1 MSVQLNKSSVA
12 FDKGSHTYHLDGIIL
27 GGVTAIVKWMYPD
40 TYKDIPEEVLNKAAE
55 YGSMIHAKCEMADRF
70 GIVDCDP
77 VRDYVAIKDAL
88 KLRTVE
94 NEYLVSDEKAIASS
108 IDVVLQE
115 IDGADTD
122 VFPLSDIK
130 TTSKVHFENVRL
142 QLSIYAYLFEKNN
155 PGKKAGRLFV
165 FWLPK
170 PQYGRAQSFEV
181 QRISAGL
188 VEKIIEA
195 YENGEDSMMF
205 PEMIEVELEASAKE
219 PVKQSGDDFLNED
232 VIGEL
237 IKVEKALD
245 DLKAKEKEL
254 KDAIL
259 KRMQESNQK
268 KWSNECI
275 SITKK
280 AASKRV
286 SVDSK
291 VLQELYPNIYEE
303 CKKESTVSESLTIK
317 LL

>member
-1 MSVQLNKSSVA
+1 MVQLNKSSVA
-12 FDKGSHTYHLDGIIL
+12 FDKESHTYHLDGIVL

-40 TYKDIPEEVLNKAAE
+40 TYKDIPEEVLMRAAE
-55 YGSMIHAKCEMADRF
+55 YGSMVHAKCEMADRL
-70 GIVDCDP
+70 GIVDSDP

-88 KLRTVE
+88 KLRTVA

-108 IDVVLQE
+108 IDVVLQD
-115 IDGADTD
+115 IDGADPD

-130 TTSKVHFENVRL
+130 TTSKVHFEHVRL

-155 PGKKAGRLFV
+155 PGKKAGKLYV

-170 PQYGRAQSFEV
+170 PRYGRAQSFEV

-188 VEKIIEA
+188 TEKIIEA

-205 PEMIEVELEASAKE
+205 PEMIEVELGASAKE
-219 PVKQSGDDFLNED
+219 PAKAQGDDFLNED
-232 VIGEL
+232 VIEEL

-245 DLKAKEKEL
+245 DLKAREKEL

-259 KRMQESNQK
+259 KKMQESDTK
-268 KWSNECI
+268 KWSNDSI

-291 VLQELYPNIYEE
+291 ALQERYPNIYEE